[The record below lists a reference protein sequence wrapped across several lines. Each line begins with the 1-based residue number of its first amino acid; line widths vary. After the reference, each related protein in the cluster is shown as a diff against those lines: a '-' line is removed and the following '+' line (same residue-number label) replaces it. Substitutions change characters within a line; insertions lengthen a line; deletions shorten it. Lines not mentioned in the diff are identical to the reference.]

1 MRNRYLWLA
10 VLVGMF
16 LGGCSPDMEKL
27 KKDVDG
33 YWNDTELS
41 SYIDKVEYV
50 AGEKDGSYYPIT
62 IHAELNERFASLSQ
76 TKQYNT
82 LRNTIQYLMEESILP
97 ECGNADCDYENII
110 ATSKGNTYAM
120 PFGSSMYDFTD
131 LPMLINGD
139 EWVTSDSLE
148 SNESTETTTSSPSED
163 EIYEYMKQA
172 YDELT
177 NYGDS
182 YVPEIHDPQ
191 VAEMASEKFG
201 ISPQQAG
208 DIYIKKEMGQ

>member
-1 MRNRYLWLA
+1 
-10 VLVGMF
+10 
-16 LGGCSPDMEKL
+16 
-27 KKDVDG
+27 
-33 YWNDTELS
+33 
-41 SYIDKVEYV
+41 
-50 AGEKDGSYYPIT
+50 
-62 IHAELNERFASLSQ
+62 
-76 TKQYNT
+76 
-82 LRNTIQYLMEESILP
+82 
-97 ECGNADCDYENII
+97 
-110 ATSKGNTYAM
+110 
-120 PFGSSMYDFTD
+120 MYDFTD

-191 VAEMASEKFG
+191 VAEMASQQFG
-201 ISPQQAG
+201 ITPEQAG